1 MKRLSMLA
9 ILVFSHTTFAGPT
22 AADGSAPEAKIAEVR
37 SAEAKTAL
45 ALVSRDLIQPLA
57 IKEDGQS
64 KFSRARL
71 PAQERRVRILDDHAR
86 KDARGVAFVRF
97 AIDARHGYQ
106 PDDEANW
113 RKDAITGCVYLDR
126 SQIFIKRGD
135 EFRPAAFLLGKNL
148 KAAASTTCKPA
159 AEQLAHSD

>member
-9 ILVFSHTTFAGPT
+9 ILIFSHTTFAEPT
-22 AADGSAPEAKIAEVR
+22 AADVASPEVKLAKAESADAR
-37 SAEAKTAL
+37 TAL
-45 ALVSRDLIQPLA
+45 AVVSRDLIEPLA
-57 IKEDGQS
+57 VKEDGQS

-97 AIDARHGYQ
+97 AVDARHGYQ

-113 RKDAITGCVYLDR
+113 RKDAITGCVYLER
-126 SQIFIKRGD
+126 SQIFVKRGD
-135 EFRPAAFLLGKNL
+135 EYRPAAFLLGKKL
-148 KAAASTTCKPA
+148 KAAPDTTCKSV
-159 AEQLAHSD
+159 EQVAHSN